1 MTDFFYSI
9 FDFSWMSQIGVGSW
23 SGSVLNIATEA
34 PMRYLVGVPVAILSV
49 SVPLM
54 LYRKYNIKPK
64 HENHLPSL
72 FPWKD
77 KTAETMH
84 KYSSAIQEIIQ
95 NGIKSQDLD
104 PKSQTVKDLM
114 CTMTVYVK
122 DQICI
127 RNFLFFF
134 PLDVNFLERMKVTA
148 KQNDKSDSSILISY
162 GLGFMLA
169 TGLAI
174 TFLTENFTDLGLYL
188 CSISS
193 IHLLEYLF
201 MLTFH
206 PKDCSSLSFLPFQSL
221 DENLALLV
229 PFGEYFCHK
238 MLFPHSGPTF
248 LNYSSPSW
256 LVYLGRTR
264 ISLLLSKFLQNK
276 STPKLYVPFAIA
288 TIFFQG
294 IRISAMWTAGFNY
307 HHQLR
312 DVTDVDQRLV
322 TWGVYSW
329 SRHPSYFGYFWW
341 AISTQIMLAN
351 PLCLLFY
358 LFFFG
363 RTFYHK
369 IKHEEE
375 TLVRDFGRL
384 YLEYKNRVGVGIP
397 FVR

>member
-114 CTMTVYVK
+114 CTMTV
-122 DQICI
+122 
-127 RNFLFFF
+127 
-134 PLDVNFLERMKVTA
+134 MKVTA